1 MHNVMNKKLLP
12 FILIAM
18 TCTALAQGTSEEAIS
33 NYSTPITGSY
43 DGTAGW
49 TFKPLGGVV
58 ITHLGAFTNVVVEQG
73 PISVGV
79 WGSDGTLL
87 RSNTVTAVGQL
98 VNRSYYSPIE
108 PLWLIPQETY
118 HVGIFS
124 PSGRLFLSFY
134 DPLVGGSLSVSTR
147 IQLGG
152 YAEGP
157 NGFVFPAAVPDGQ
170 GAVWIGANFL
180 AVPEPGA
187 LSLLALAM
195 AVGSFARRFRKPN

>member
-1 MHNVMNKKLLP
+1 MHNVMKKTLLP
-12 FILIAM
+12 FMIIALARA
-18 TCTALAQGTSEEAIS
+18 ALAQGTSEEAIS
-33 NYSTPITGSY
+33 SYTTPVSGSY

-49 TFKPLGGVV
+49 TFKPAGGVI
-58 ITHLGAFTNVVVEQG
+58 ITHLGAFTNVIVEQG
-73 PISVGV
+73 PVSVGV

-87 RSNTVTAVGQL
+87 RSNSVSAAGQL
-98 VNRSYYSPIE
+98 VNRSFYSPIE
-108 PLWLIPQETY
+108 PLWLVPLETY

-134 DPLVGGSLSVSTR
+134 DPLVGGSLTSSTR

-157 NGFVFPAAVPDGQ
+157 NGFVFPAAVPGGE
-170 GAVWIGANFL
+170 GAIWIGANFL

-187 LSLLALAM
+187 LSLLTLGFAL
-195 AVGSFARRFRKPN
+195 GSFGRRSRKRT